1 MKNFLRVFVVAICVL
16 LPLSSVAQNQ
26 RSDDDRRPNQG
37 YGIAHDR
44 WQGRLSAED
53 QGRFDSYYSRWLD
66 YAQTNSRD
74 DRNSMEDRMRDV
86 MSHYSIPSDVPFDQI
101 ASNNNQGY
109 GVHRRPDHEGNN
121 DDRGQRGYRDREW
134 QSRLSAKD
142 QHRFDT
148 YYSRWLEA
156 RETGDRHQ
164 TAHMEKRMLDLMARY
179 SIPPDSQFSQ
189 IASGSIERNRRH

>member
-1 MKNFLRVFVVAICVL
+1 MTGVPTKATVSPTIAGKGACPQKIKAVLIAITRAGWITRK
-16 LPLSSVAQNQ
+16 P
-26 RSDDDRRPNQG
+26 
-37 YGIAHDR
+37 I
-44 WQGRLSAED
+44 
-53 QGRFDSYYSRWLD
+53 
-66 YAQTNSRD
+66 TRD

-86 MSHYSIPSDVPFDQI
+86 MSHYSIPSDVNFDQI

-109 GVHRRPDHEGNN
+109 GVHRRPDQEGNN

-164 TAHMEKRMLDLMARY
+164 TANMEKRMLGLMARY

>member
-1 MKNFLRVFVVAICVL
+1 MKKLLGNFSVLVGLL
-16 LPLSSVAQNQ
+16 LPLLSVAQNQ

-37 YGIAHDR
+37 YGVSHDR

-66 YAQTNSRD
+66 YAQTNNRD
-74 DRNSMEDRMRDV
+74 DQNSMEDRMRDV
-86 MSHYSIPSDVPFDQI
+86 MSHYSIPSDVNFDQI

-109 GVHRRPDHEGNN
+109 GVHRRPDQEGNN

-164 TAHMEKRMLDLMARY
+164 TANMEKRMLGLMARY